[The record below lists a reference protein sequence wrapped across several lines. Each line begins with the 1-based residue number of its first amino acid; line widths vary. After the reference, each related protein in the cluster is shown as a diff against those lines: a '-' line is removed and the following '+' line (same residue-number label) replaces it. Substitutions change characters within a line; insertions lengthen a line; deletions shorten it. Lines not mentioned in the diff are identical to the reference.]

1 MVGKERMALER
12 LIDFIREN
20 LGGFVI
26 ASLVVW
32 PIIVLIV
39 VCLTNRVV
47 CAELLEQVMDHLFL
61 EAIKERLRELEE
73 MERRYRPRPPWPWL
87 PEPERPEPIEPLVR
101 SPCFAGPS
109 PSWVQRLRESW
120 GRRGR

>member
-1 MVGKERMALER
+1 MVGEERMALER

-101 SPCFAGPS
+101 SP
-109 PSWVQRLRESW
+109 
-120 GRRGR
+120 